1 MSNEEKLLDHLKWV
15 TAELR
20 QTRER
25 LREVESAEP
34 EPIAIVGMACR
45 YPGGV
50 RSPEELWRLVR
61 DGGDAISAFPAD
73 RGWATEELY
82 DPDPE
87 RYGKSY
93 VDQGGFCH
101 DATGFDAA
109 FFDISPR
116 EALAMDPQQRLLLE
130 TAWEA
135 FERAGLNRRAL
146 SGSDTG
152 VFAGVGS
159 HDYLSVIGNITS
171 EVEGYVGAGNLGS
184 VVSGRVAY
192 SLGLEGPA
200 VTVDTACSSSLVAI
214 HLACQALRNGECDLA
229 LAGGVAVMA
238 TPGAFIEF
246 SRQRGMAPDGRCK
259 PFAAAADGTGWGEGA
274 GLVVL
279 ARLRDAQRRGHR
291 VLGLI
296 RGSAVNQDGASNG
309 LTAPNGPSQQRVIR
323 QALANARL
331 STAEVDAV
339 EGHGTGTTLG
349 DPIEAQALL
358 ATYGQG
364 RAEDRPLWL
373 GSIKSNLGH
382 TQAAAGAASVIKM
395 VMAMR
400 HGLLPASLHIDDP
413 TPHADWSAGEVRL
426 LTEAVAWPEGERP
439 RRAGVSAFG
448 ISGTN
453 AHLILE
459 QAPARS
465 EVSSAGN
472 VSQGGGADGPVP
484 WVVSGRTG
492 VALRGQAAAL
502 AQRVAAD
509 AELSPAAVGW
519 SLISTRSVFDH
530 RAVVIGENREELMA
544 GLKALSTGETHPGV
558 VDAGST
564 TATQGADGV
573 GGGGLGGNGAGPV
586 LVFPGQGSQWVG
598 MGAGLLD
605 TSPVFATR
613 VTDCE
618 QALAPYVDWSL
629 TDVLR
634 GGVNAAD
641 LSRVDVVQPV
651 LWAVMV
657 SLAAVWDDYG
667 VTPTAV
673 IGHSQGEIAAAC
685 VAGALSL
692 DEGARIVALRSTALR
707 HLTRGGSMASLSMN
721 QEQAENL
728 LTECDKHAEAVG
740 IAAVNGPGSI
750 VVSGP
755 PEQVAHVVA
764 TCEKAG
770 HRARLI
776 DVDYASHSAQV
787 DEISDELRT
796 VLAGIEPVQA
806 EVAFYSTVTA
816 RRMDTSGLDT
826 GYWVANLR
834 ERVRFA
840 DAVRALLDDG
850 HRVFIEAS
858 THPVLTVGMQE
869 SFEEAG
875 VAAAAVPTL
884 RRDHGD
890 RAQLMRSVAQA
901 FAAGVEVDWA
911 RWFGTDPAPPVVDLP
926 TYAFQRERYWLE
938 GRGGQGGD
946 PGDLGL
952 VAAGH
957 PLLGAAVELA
967 EGGTHLLTGRLS
979 PRTHPWLND
988 HRVLDTVLLPGT
1000 AFAELALHTA
1010 ARTGCDGVSEL
1021 TLYAPLVIAEGEAV
1035 DVQIAVTAPEATG
1048 DRGLTIHSRRADDS
1062 GDAVWTRHATGVLTA
1077 SSATDTDSID
1087 PAESDSADS
1096 AEMSGVWPPRGAT
1109 PLPVADFYRG
1119 LDDHGYGYGPSF
1131 QGLTAAWRLGDRL
1144 YAEVALPEE
1153 ERAHATA
1160 YGIHPA
1166 LLDAAL
1172 HVRALAVDP
1181 ASEEA
1186 HRVLLPFSWSGLR
1199 LRATGADTLR
1209 IRLTPTAA
1217 DRLSLTAA
1225 DPVGTPVVTV
1235 DDLVLRPMP
1244 DGQLGRARSA
1254 GRNTLFQL
1262 LWERASAS
1270 AGSSA
1275 LRSAVLGSDADPT
1288 ATALP
1293 EGPCYPDLAA
1303 LRTAVTDGAP
1313 APDVVFASCTAPS
1326 GGEGPVEDTHTLTTT
1341 VLSLVQ
1347 DFLGAP
1353 ELADTQLAVVTHGA
1367 VATQRHDNVRA
1378 LCGAAVWGLV
1388 RSAQSENPGRLL
1400 LLDLDGQDTSLEAVA
1415 EAAASGEPHIALRD
1429 GLLYVPRLTQDDA
1442 AQRLTPPE
1450 GSAAWRLGLTGHG
1463 SLDQLALVDCPENT
1477 RPLGPGEVRVALRAG
1492 GVNFHDVV
1500 VALGM
1505 VEDPRPL
1512 GGDGAGVVVEVG
1524 PDTDRFA
1531 VGDRVMGLFN
1541 GTGPL
1546 VITDSRLITPIP
1558 PGWSYA
1564 QAAATPS
1571 AFLTAYYGL
1580 ADLAGLRTG
1589 EKLLLHA
1596 ATGGVGLAAVQL
1608 ARHRQAE
1615 VFATAGP
1622 GKWHALRARGFD
1634 DAHIASS
1641 RSLDFEERVRDAAGS
1656 VDVVLNSLAADFTDA
1671 SLRLLAPG
1679 GRFIDMG
1686 RTDIRDPEQVG
1697 NQYPGV
1703 TYRAF
1708 DLVSGAGPDRIQR
1721 MLAELSALFEDG
1733 TLQPLPTTLWDIRR
1747 APEAFRHFS
1756 QARHIGKIV
1765 LTIPTALDPDGTV
1778 LITGGMGTLGAAT
1791 ARHLVTRHGVRR
1803 LLLVSRRGT
1812 DAPGATELV
1821 AELTG
1826 LGAEVTVASC
1836 DIADRTALATLLAG
1850 VPRRHPLTAV
1860 VHAAGLLR
1868 DATVEALTPEQ
1879 LADVLRG
1886 KADAA
1891 WHLHELTRDLGLSA
1905 FVLFSAAAGLLGAA
1919 GQGNYSAANA
1929 FLDAL
1934 AHHRNAQGLPATS
1947 LAWGYWAQATGMTGG
1962 MTDTDRARLARA
1974 GMVGLATEE
1983 GLALLD
1989 TALTSGLPTLAPIR
2003 LDLAALRGRGGAD
2016 DLPAVFRSLVRGTP
2030 QAATG
2035 AVSGAVSGAGSAE
2048 VFAAM
2053 TEEDRQQALLKLVR
2067 AHTATVLGHGSAES
2081 VHPTQNFRE
2090 LGFDSLT
2097 AVELRNRLGAATGLR
2112 LPATLVF
2119 DHPTPTAV
2127 GRLLRDL
2134 LAPAAGT
2141 VCEALL
2147 ADLDS
2152 VEAAVESVLGDRDQR
2167 ARIVSRLRRLLR
2179 TVDSGPSGADPANGR
2194 QDLGSASD
2202 EELFHVLDHELSV
2215 PSDDSLR

>member
-25 LREVESAEP
+25 LREAESAEP

-61 DGGDAISAFPAD
+61 DGEDAVSGFPAD
-73 RGWATEELY
+73 RGWGVEELF

-87 RYGKSY
+87 SYGKSY
-93 VDQGGFCH
+93 VDQGGFCY
-101 DATGFDAA
+101 DATEFDAA

-116 EALAMDPQQRLLLE
+116 EAQAMDPQQRLLLE

-135 FERAGLNRRAL
+135 FERAGLNRAAL
-146 SGSDTG
+146 GGSNTG

-159 HDYLSVIGNITS
+159 HDYLSVIGDITS
-171 EVEGYVGAGNLGS
+171 EVEGYVGPGNLGS

-214 HLACQALRNGECDLA
+214 HLACQALRHGECDLA

-279 ARLRDAQRRGHR
+279 ERLCEAQRRNRR
-291 VLGLI
+291 VLGVI
-296 RGSAVNQDGASNG
+296 RGSAINQDGASNG

-323 QALANARL
+323 QALANAQL

-339 EGHGTGTTLG
+339 DGHGTGTTLG

-364 RAEDRPLWL
+364 RPEDRPLWL

-400 HGLLPASLHIDDP
+400 HELLPASLHIDEP
-413 TPHADWSAGEVRL
+413 TPHADWASGAVRL
-426 LTEAVAWPEGERP
+426 LTEPVAWPRGERP

-459 QAPARS
+459 QAPAPAGAPS
-465 EVSSAGN
+465 VATVPTDGDGDGVSAGG
-472 VSQGGGADGPVP
+472 VVP
-484 WVVSGRTG
+484 WVVSGRG
-492 VALRGQAAAL
+492 AEALRGQARAL
-502 AQRVAAD
+502 AERVATD
-509 AELSPAAVGW
+509 PEVSPAEVGW
-519 SLISTRSVFDH
+519 SLIATRSVFDH
-530 RAVVIGENREELMA
+530 RAVIVGEHRDELLT
-544 GLKALSTGETHPGV
+544 GLNALATGTTHPTIIEPN
-558 VDAGST
+558 T
-564 TATQGADGV
+564 TTS
-573 GGGGLGGNGAGPV
+573 GGIGPV
-586 LVFPGQGSQWVG
+586 LVFPGQGSQWLG

-605 TSPVFATR
+605 ASPVFAAR
-613 VTDCE
+613 VAECE
-618 QALAPYVDWSL
+618 QALTPHVDWSL
-629 TDVLR
+629 TEVLR
-634 GGVNAAD
+634 GGINAAD
-641 LSRVDVVQPV
+641 LARVDVVQPV

-657 SLAAVWDDYG
+657 SLAAVWDHHG
-667 VTPTAV
+667 ITPTAV
-673 IGHSQGEIAAAC
+673 VGHSQGEIAAAC

-692 DEGARIVALRSTALR
+692 DEGARIVALRAHALR
-707 HLTRGGSMASLSMN
+707 RLAGHGAMASLTLSQHQT
-721 QEQAENL
+721 QEL
-728 LTECDKHAEAVG
+728 LTSLGEPARDVG
-740 IAAVNGPGSI
+740 IAAVNGPGSV

-755 PEQVAHVVA
+755 PNQVAHTVTA
-764 TCEKAG
+764 CEQTG

-787 DEISDELRT
+787 DEIADELRE
-796 VLAGIEPVQA
+796 LLSGIEPVQA
-806 EVAFYSTVTA
+806 EVAFYSTVTGT
-816 RRMDTSGLDT
+816 RMDTSKLDT
-826 GYWVANLR
+826 TYWIKNLR

-858 THPVLTVGMQE
+858 THPVLTIGMQE
-869 SFEEAG
+869 TFEEAG
-875 VAAAAVPTL
+875 VPAAAVPTL

-890 RAQLMRSVAQA
+890 HAQLLRSVAQA
-901 FAAGVEVDWA
+901 FTAGVEVDWT
-911 RWFGTDPAPPVVDLP
+911 RWFPADPAPRTIDLP
-926 TYAFQRERYWLE
+926 TYAFQRRRYWLD
-938 GRGGQGGD
+938 GRGGHSGD

-952 VAAGH
+952 GSAEH

-1000 AFAELALHTA
+1000 AFAELALHAA
-1010 ARTGCDGVSEL
+1010 ARTGCDHVAEL
-1021 TLYAPLVIAEGEAV
+1021 TLHAPLVIPQGEAV
-1035 DVQIAVTAPEATG
+1035 DVQIAVAAPDHTG
-1048 DRGLTIHSRRADDS
+1048 ERPITVHSRPA
-1062 GDAVWTRHATGVLTA
+1062 GDAGDAAWTRHATGALATSAASNSTA
-1077 SSATDTDSID
+1077 MEGA
-1087 PAESDSADS
+1087 
-1096 AEMSGVWPPRGAT
+1096 WPPPGAT
-1109 PLPVADFYRG
+1109 PLPVEDFYRQ
-1119 LDDHGYGYGPSF
+1119 LADHGYHYGPSF
-1131 QGLTAAWRLGDRL
+1131 QGLTAAWRLDGDV
-1144 YAEVALPEE
+1144 YAEVALPEG
-1153 ERAHATA
+1153 EREGAAA

-1166 LLDAAL
+1166 LFDAAL
-1172 HVRALAVDP
+1172 HARALDVAP
-1181 ASEEA
+1181 GSEDA
-1186 HRVLLPFSWSGLR
+1186 HRILLPFTWSGLR

-1209 IRLTPTAA
+1209 IRITPTAS
-1217 DRLSLTAA
+1217 DRLTLLAA
-1225 DPVGTPVVTV
+1225 DPTGAAVAVV
-1235 DDLVLRPMP
+1235 DDLILRPVP
-1244 DGQLGRARSA
+1244 DEQLGRARAAGRNSLFQPVWTRVTPAEGGSA
-1254 GRNTLFQL
+1254 GRC
-1262 LWERASAS
+1262 
-1270 AGSSA
+1270 
-1275 LRSAVLGSDADPT
+1275 AVIGPEGGPLAD
-1288 ATALP
+1288 ALP
-1293 EGPCYPDLAA
+1293 DASHLPDLAA
-1303 LRTAVTDGAP
+1303 VRAAMADGSP
-1313 APDVVFASCTAPS
+1313 APDVVFAFFGSSADGRDDPAERAHDL
-1326 GGEGPVEDTHTLTTT
+1326 GRAALG
-1341 VLSLVQ
+1341 VLRE
-1347 DFLGAP
+1347 FLAAP
-1353 ELADTQLAVVTHGA
+1353 EFADTRLAVVTRRA
-1367 VATQRHDNVRA
+1367 VAPQSHDDVHDLPA
-1378 LCGAAVWGLV
+1378 SAVWGLV
-1388 RSAQSENPGRLL
+1388 RSAQSENPGRVL
-1400 LLDLDGQDTSLEAVA
+1400 LLDLDGLDPDGLDLDGLDPDTRDDSRRALAGAV
-1415 EAAASGEPHIALRD
+1415 ASGEPQLALRD
-1429 GLLYVPRLTQDDA
+1429 GVAYVPRLVHDDA
-1442 AQRLTPPE
+1442 AKRLAPPE
-1450 GSAAWRLGLTGHG
+1450 GSATWRLGLTGHG
-1463 SLDQLALVDCPENT
+1463 SLDQLALVDCPDNT
-1477 RPLGPGEVRVALRAG
+1477 RPLGRGEVRVALRAG

-1524 PDTDRFA
+1524 PGTEEFA

-1546 VITDSRLITPIP
+1546 VVTDVRMITRIP
-1558 PGWSYA
+1558 AGWSYA
-1564 QAAATPS
+1564 QAATTPS

-1580 ADLAGLRTG
+1580 ADLAGLRAG

-1608 ARHRQAE
+1608 ARHWQAE

-1622 GKWHALRARGFD
+1622 AKWHALRERGFD
-1634 DAHIASS
+1634 DRHIASS
-1641 RSLDFEERVRDAAGS
+1641 RTLDFEEVFRTAAGS
-1656 VDVVLNSLAADFTDA
+1656 VDVVLNSLAGDFMDA

-1686 RTDIRDPEQVG
+1686 RTDVRDPEEVG
-1697 NQYPGV
+1697 ARHPGV
-1703 TYRAF
+1703 VYRAF
-1708 DLVSGAGPDRIQR
+1708 DLVGGAGPDRIQQ
-1721 MLAELSALFEDG
+1721 MLAELSTLFENG

-1747 APEAFRHFS
+1747 APEAFRYFS

-1765 LTIPTALDPDGTV
+1765 LTLPTALDPEGTV
-1778 LITGGMGTLGAAT
+1778 LITGGTGTLGAAT
-1791 ARHLVTRHGVRR
+1791 ARHLVAHHGVRR
-1803 LLLVSRRGT
+1803 LLLISRRGP
-1812 DAPGATELV
+1812 DAPGAAELA
-1821 AELTG
+1821 AELTE
-1826 LGAEVTVASC
+1826 LGAHVSIAAC
-1836 DIADRTALATLLAG
+1836 DAADRAALAKLLET
-1850 VPRRHPLTAV
+1850 VPDRHPLTAV

-1868 DATVEALTPEQ
+1868 DATVEALTPDQ
-1879 LADVLRG
+1879 LDEVLRA

-1891 WHLHELTRDLGLSA
+1891 WNLHELTRDTGLSA

-1919 GQGNYSAANA
+1919 GQGNYAAANA

-1934 AHHRNAQGLPATS
+1934 AVHRHAQGLPATS

-1962 MTDTDRARLARA
+1962 MTDADRARLARA
-1974 GMVGLATEE
+1974 GMVGLETEQ

-1989 TALTSGLPTLAPIR
+1989 IALDSGLPTLAPIR
-2003 LDLAALRGRGGAD
+2003 LDLATMRREAHAD
-2016 DLPAVFRSLVRGTP
+2016 DLPPLFRSLVRGAAP

-2035 AVSGAVSGAGSAE
+2035 AIASGGAAPAE
-2048 VFAAM
+2048 AFAAM
-2053 TEEDRQQALLKLVR
+2053 SGEDRQQTLLKLVR
-2067 AHTATVLGHGSAES
+2067 NATATVLGHDTADA

-2097 AVELRNRLGAATGLR
+2097 AVELRNRLSAATGLR

-2127 GRLLRDL
+2127 VRLLEEL
-2134 LAPAAGT
+2134 LAPAGATSADSLLTGLDSLDA
-2141 VCEALL
+2141 ALTGGIADREQRTRIAARL
-2147 ADLDS
+2147 RELLRKADGPWQDAEGDADTDAEADL
-2152 VEAAVESVLGDRDQR
+2152 A
-2167 ARIVSRLRRLLR
+2167 
-2179 TVDSGPSGADPANGR
+2179 
-2194 QDLGSASD
+2194 SASD
-2202 EELFHVLDHELSV
+2202 EELFRALDNELTV
-2215 PSDDSLR
+2215 SDDGLR

>member
-25 LREVESAEP
+25 LREAESAEP

-61 DGGDAISAFPAD
+61 DGEDAVSGFPAD
-73 RGWATEELY
+73 RGWGVEELF

-87 RYGKSY
+87 SYGKSY
-93 VDQGGFCH
+93 VDQGGFCY
-101 DATGFDAA
+101 DATEFDAA

-116 EALAMDPQQRLLLE
+116 EAQAMDPQQRLLLE

-135 FERAGLNRRAL
+135 FERAGLNRASL
-146 SGSDTG
+146 GGSNTG

-159 HDYLSVIGNITS
+159 HDYLSVIGDITS
-171 EVEGYVGAGNLGS
+171 EVEGYVGPGNLGS

-214 HLACQALRNGECDLA
+214 HLACQALRSGECDLA

-274 GLVVL
+274 GLIVL
-279 ARLRDAQRRGHR
+279 ERLCEARRRNRR
-291 VLGLI
+291 VLGVI

-323 QALANARL
+323 QALANAQL

-339 EGHGTGTTLG
+339 DGHGTGTTLG

-364 RAEDRPLWL
+364 RPEDRPLWL

-400 HGLLPASLHIDDP
+400 HELLPASLHIDEP
-413 TPHADWSAGEVRL
+413 TPHADWASGAVRL
-426 LTEAVAWPEGERP
+426 LTEPVAWPRGERP

-459 QAPARS
+459 QAPAPAETPS
-465 EVSSAGN
+465 VATVPTDGDSDGVSAGG
-472 VSQGGGADGPVP
+472 VVP
-484 WVVSGRTG
+484 WVVSGRG
-492 VALRGQAAAL
+492 AEALRGQARAL
-502 AQRVAAD
+502 AERVATDPEA
-509 AELSPAAVGW
+509 SPTDVGW
-519 SLISTRSVFDH
+519 SLIATRSVFDH
-530 RAVVIGENREELMA
+530 RAVIIGEHRDELLT
-544 GLKALSTGETHPGV
+544 GLNALATGNTHPTIIEPTTTTSGGV
-558 VDAGST
+558 
-564 TATQGADGV
+564 
-573 GGGGLGGNGAGPV
+573 GPV
-586 LVFPGQGSQWVG
+586 LVFPGQGSQWLG
-598 MGAGLLD
+598 MGAGLLNA
-605 TSPVFATR
+605 SPVFATR
-613 VTDCE
+613 VTECD
-618 QALAPYVDWSL
+618 QALAPHVDWSL
-629 TDVLR
+629 TEVLR

-641 LSRVDVVQPV
+641 LARVDVVQPV

-657 SLAAVWDDYG
+657 SLAAVWDHHG

-673 IGHSQGEIAAAC
+673 VGHSQGEIAAAC

-692 DEGARIVALRSTALR
+692 DEGARIVALRAHALR
-707 HLTRGGSMASLSMN
+707 RLAGHGAMASLTLSQN
-721 QEQAENL
+721 QAEEFL
-728 LTECDKHAEAVG
+728 AELGKGAEGVG
-740 IAAVNGPGSI
+740 VAAVNGPGSV

-755 PEQVAHVVA
+755 PEQVTHTVTA
-764 TCEKAG
+764 CEQTG

-787 DEISDELRT
+787 DEIAEELRE
-796 VLAGIEPVQA
+796 VLSGIEPVQA
-806 EVAFYSTVTA
+806 EVAFYSTVTGT
-816 RRMDTSGLDT
+816 RMDTSELDT
-826 GYWVANLR
+826 TYWVKNLR

-858 THPVLTVGMQE
+858 THPVLTIGMQE
-869 SFEEAG
+869 TFEEAG
-875 VAAAAVPTL
+875 VPAAAVPTL

-890 RAQLMRSVAQA
+890 HAQLMRSMAQA
-901 FAAGVEVDWA
+901 FTAGVMVDWT
-911 RWFGTDPAPPVVDLP
+911 RWFPTDPTPHVIDLP
-926 TYAFQRERYWLE
+926 TYAFQRRRYWLD
-938 GRGGQGGD
+938 GRGGHSGD

-952 VAAGH
+952 GSAEH

-967 EGGTHLLTGRLS
+967 EGGAHLLTGRLS

-1000 AFAELALHTA
+1000 AFAELALHAA
-1010 ARTGCDGVSEL
+1010 ARTGRDHVAEL
-1021 TLYAPLVIAEGEAV
+1021 TLHAPLVIPQGEAV
-1035 DVQIAVTAPEATG
+1035 DVQIAVAAPDHTGERPITVHSRPAADTG
-1048 DRGLTIHSRRADDS
+1048 DA
-1062 GDAVWTRHATGVLTA
+1062 AWTRHATGALAATA
-1077 SSATDTDSID
+1077 ASNS
-1087 PAESDSADS
+1087 PALA
-1096 AEMSGVWPPRGAT
+1096 AAWPPPGAT
-1109 PLPVADFYRG
+1109 SLPVEDFYQR
-1119 LDDHGYGYGPSF
+1119 LADHGYHYGPSF
-1131 QGLTAAWRLGDRL
+1131 QGLTAAWRLDGDV
-1144 YAEVALPEE
+1144 YAEVSLPEG
-1153 ERAHATA
+1153 EREGAAS

-1166 LLDAAL
+1166 LFDAAL
-1172 HVRALAVDP
+1172 HARALDVAPD
-1181 ASEEA
+1181 SEDA
-1186 HRVLLPFSWSGLR
+1186 HRILLPFAWSGLR

-1209 IRLTPTAA
+1209 IRITPTAS
-1217 DRLSLTAA
+1217 DRLTLLAA
-1225 DPVGTPVVTV
+1225 DPTGAPVAVV
-1235 DDLVLRPMP
+1235 DDLILRPVP
-1244 DGQLGRARSA
+1244 DGQLGRALAA
-1254 GRNTLFQL
+1254 GRNSLFQL
-1262 LWERASAS
+1262 AWTRMTPAEGAPAC
-1270 AGSSA
+1270 
-1275 LRSAVLGSDADPT
+1275 RSAVIGPDGGPLADALSDASH
-1288 ATALP
+1288 L
-1293 EGPCYPDLAA
+1293 PDLAA
-1303 LRTAVTDGAP
+1303 VRAAVASGAP
-1313 APDVVFASCTAPS
+1313 APDVVFAFFGSSAD
-1326 GGEGPVEDTHTLTTT
+1326 GRDDPVERAHDLGREALG
-1341 VLSLVQ
+1341 VLRE
-1347 DFLGAP
+1347 FLAAP
-1353 ELADTQLAVVTHGA
+1353 ECADARLAVVTRGA
-1367 VATQRHDNVRA
+1367 VAPQSHDDVHDLPA
-1378 LCGAAVWGLV
+1378 SAVWGLV
-1388 RSAQSENPGRLL
+1388 RSAQSESPGRVL
-1400 LLDLDGQDTSLEAVA
+1400 LLDLDARDDSLRALSDAV
-1415 EAAASGEPHIALRD
+1415 ASGEPQLALRD
-1429 GLLYVPRLTQDDA
+1429 GVAYVPRLVHDDA
-1442 AQRLTPPE
+1442 AKRLTPPE
-1450 GSAAWRLGLTGHG
+1450 GSATWRLGLTGHG
-1463 SLDQLALVDCPENT
+1463 SLDQLALVDCPDNT
-1477 RPLGPGEVRVALRAG
+1477 RPLDRGEVRVALRAG

-1524 PDTDRFA
+1524 PDTEEFA

-1541 GTGPL
+1541 GTGSL
-1546 VITDSRLITPIP
+1546 VVTDVRMITRIP
-1558 PGWSYA
+1558 AGWSYA
-1564 QAAATPS
+1564 QAATTPS

-1580 ADLAGLRTG
+1580 ADLAGLRAG

-1608 ARHRQAE
+1608 ARHWEAE

-1622 GKWHALRARGFD
+1622 AKWHALRERGFD
-1634 DAHIASS
+1634 DRHIASS
-1641 RSLDFEERVRDAAGS
+1641 RTLDFEEGFRAAAGS
-1656 VDVVLNSLAADFTDA
+1656 VDVVLNSLAGDFMDA

-1686 RTDIRDPEQVG
+1686 RTDVREPEEVG
-1697 NQYPGV
+1697 ARYPGV
-1703 TYRAF
+1703 VYRAF
-1708 DLVSGAGPDRIQR
+1708 DLVGGAGPDRIQQ
-1721 MLAELSALFEDG
+1721 MLAELSTLFQDG
-1733 TLQPLPTTLWDIRR
+1733 TLQPLPTTPWDIRR
-1747 APEAFRHFS
+1747 APEAFRYFS

-1765 LTIPTALDPDGTV
+1765 LTLPTALAPEGTV
-1778 LITGGMGTLGAAT
+1778 LITGGTGTLGAAT
-1791 ARHLVTRHGVRR
+1791 ARHLVAHHGVGR
-1803 LLLVSRRGT
+1803 LLLISRRGL
-1812 DAPGATELV
+1812 DAPGATELA
-1821 AELTG
+1821 AELTE
-1826 LGAEVTVASC
+1826 LGAHVSVAAC
-1836 DIADRTALATLLAG
+1836 DAADRAALAKLLET
-1850 VPRRHPLTAV
+1850 VPDRHPLTAV

-1868 DATVEALTPEQ
+1868 DATVEALTPDQ
-1879 LADVLRG
+1879 LDEVLRA

-1891 WHLHELTRDLGLSA
+1891 WNLHELTRDAGLSA

-1919 GQGNYSAANA
+1919 GQGNYAAGNA

-1934 AHHRNAQGLPATS
+1934 AVHRHAQGLPATS

-1974 GMVGLATEE
+1974 GVVGLETEQ

-1989 TALTSGLPTLAPIR
+1989 IALDSGLPTLAPIR
-2003 LDLAALRGRGGAD
+2003 LDLATLRREAHAD
-2016 DLPAVFRSLVRGTP
+2016 DLPPLFRSLVRGAAP
-2030 QAATG
+2030 QAAAG
-2035 AVSGAVSGAGSAE
+2035 AVASGGAAPAE
-2048 VFAAM
+2048 AFAAM
-2053 TEEDRQQALLKLVR
+2053 SGEDRQQALLKLVR
-2067 AHTATVLGHGSAES
+2067 NATATVLGHDTADAI
-2081 VHPTQNFRE
+2081 HPAQNFRE

-2127 GRLLRDL
+2127 VRLLEEL
-2134 LAPAAGT
+2134 LVPAGT
-2141 VCEALL
+2141 ASADSLL
-2147 ADLDS
+2147 TGLDS
-2152 VEAAVESVLGDRDQR
+2152 LDAALTGGITDREQR
-2167 ARIVSRLRRLLR
+2167 ARIAARLRELLR
-2179 TVDSGPSGADPANGR
+2179 KADGPWQDADGDDDAEE
-2194 QDLGSASD
+2194 DLASASD
-2202 EELFHVLDHELSV
+2202 EELFRALDNELTV

>member
-25 LREVESAEP
+25 LREAESAEP

-61 DGGDAISAFPAD
+61 DGEDAVSGFPTD
-73 RGWATEELY
+73 RGWGVEELF

-87 RYGKSY
+87 SYGKSY
-93 VDQGGFCH
+93 VDQGGFCY

-116 EALAMDPQQRLLLE
+116 EAQAMDPQQRLLLE

-135 FERAGLNRRAL
+135 FERAGLNRAAL
-146 SGSDTG
+146 GGSNTG

-159 HDYLSVIGNITS
+159 HDYLSVIGDITS
-171 EVEGYVGAGNLGS
+171 EVEGYVGPGNLGS

-279 ARLRDAQRRGHR
+279 ERLCEAQRRNRR
-291 VLGLI
+291 VLGVI

-323 QALANARL
+323 QALANAQL

-339 EGHGTGTTLG
+339 DGHGTGTTLG

-364 RAEDRPLWL
+364 RPEDRPLWL
-373 GSIKSNLGH
+373 GSVKSNLGH

-400 HGLLPASLHIDDP
+400 HELLPASLHVDEP
-413 TPHADWSAGEVRL
+413 TPHADWASGAVRL
-426 LTEAVAWPEGERP
+426 LTEPVAWPRGERP

-459 QAPARS
+459 QAPEPEPAEAAPAPDTS
-465 EVSSAGN
+465 GGGVSAGG
-472 VSQGGGADGPVP
+472 VVP
-484 WVVSGRTG
+484 WVVSGRG
-492 VALRGQAAAL
+492 AEALRGQARAL
-502 AQRVAAD
+502 AERVAAD
-509 AELSPAAVGW
+509 PDASPAEVGW
-519 SLISTRSVFDH
+519 SLIATRSVFDH
-530 RAVVIGENREELMA
+530 RAVIVGEHQDELLT
-544 GLKALSTGETHPGV
+544 GLNALATGTTHPTIIEPNTIT
-558 VDAGST
+558 S
-564 TATQGADGV
+564 
-573 GGGGLGGNGAGPV
+573 GGIGPV
-586 LVFPGQGSQWVG
+586 LVFPGQGSQWLG

-605 TSPVFATR
+605 ASPAFAAR
-613 VTDCE
+613 VAECE
-618 QALAPYVDWSL
+618 QALTPHVDWSL
-629 TDVLR
+629 TQALR

-641 LSRVDVVQPV
+641 LARVDVVQPV

-657 SLAAVWDDYG
+657 SLATVWDHHG

-673 IGHSQGEIAAAC
+673 VGHSQGEIAAAC

-692 DEGARIVALRSTALR
+692 DEGARIVALRAHALR
-707 HLTRGGSMASLSMN
+707 RLTGHGAMASLTLSHN
-721 QEQAENL
+721 QTQEL
-728 LTECDKHAEAVG
+728 LTKLGEPARNVG
-740 IAAVNGPGSI
+740 IAAVNGPGS
-750 VVSGP
+750 VVISGP
-755 PEQVAHVVA
+755 PDQVAHTVTA
-764 TCEKAG
+764 CEQTG
-770 HRARLI
+770 RRARLI
-776 DVDYASHSAQV
+776 DVDYASHSAHV
-787 DEISDELRT
+787 DEITEELKE
-796 VLAGIEPVQA
+796 VLSGIEPVQA
-806 EVAFYSTVTA
+806 EVAFYSTVTGT
-816 RRMDTSGLDT
+816 RMDTSELDT
-826 GYWVANLR
+826 TYWIKNLR

-840 DAVRALLDDG
+840 DAIRALLDDG

-858 THPVLTVGMQE
+858 THPVLTIGMQE
-869 SFEEAG
+869 TFEEAG
-875 VAAAAVPTL
+875 VPAAAVPTL

-890 RAQLMRSVAQA
+890 HAQLLRSVAQA
-901 FAAGVEVDWA
+901 FTAGVEVDWT
-911 RWFGTDPAPPVVDLP
+911 RWFPTDPTPRTIDLP
-926 TYAFQRERYWLE
+926 TYAFQRRRYWLD
-938 GRGGQGGD
+938 GRGGHSGD

-952 VAAGH
+952 GSAEH

-967 EGGTHLLTGRLS
+967 EGGGTHLLTGRLS

-1000 AFAELALHTA
+1000 AFAELALHAA
-1010 ARTGCDGVSEL
+1010 ARTGCDHVAEL
-1021 TLYAPLVIAEGEAV
+1021 TLHAPLVVPQGEAV
-1035 DVQIAVTAPEATG
+1035 DVQIAVAAPDHSGERPITVHSRSAADTG
-1048 DRGLTIHSRRADDS
+1048 DA
-1062 GDAVWTRHATGVLTA
+1062 AWTRHATGALATSAA
-1077 SSATDTDSID
+1077 SNSA
-1087 PAESDSADS
+1087 AMKA
-1096 AEMSGVWPPRGAT
+1096 AWPPPGAT
-1109 PLPVADFYRG
+1109 PLPVEDFYRQ
-1119 LDDHGYGYGPSF
+1119 LADHGYHYGPSF
-1131 QGLTAAWRLGDRL
+1131 QGLTAAWRLDGDV
-1144 YAEVALPEE
+1144 YAEVSLPEG
-1153 ERAHATA
+1153 EREGAAA

-1166 LLDAAL
+1166 LFDAAL
-1172 HVRALAVDP
+1172 HARALDVAPD
-1181 ASEEA
+1181 SEDA
-1186 HRVLLPFSWSGLR
+1186 HRILLPFAWSGLR

-1209 IRLTPTAA
+1209 IRITPTAS
-1217 DRLSLTAA
+1217 DRLTLLAA
-1225 DPVGTPVVTV
+1225 DPTGAAVAVV
-1235 DDLVLRPMP
+1235 DDLILRPVP
-1244 DGQLGRARSA
+1244 DGQLGRARAAGRNSLFQPVWTRLTPAEGGSA
-1254 GRNTLFQL
+1254 GRCTVIGPEGGPL
-1262 LWERASAS
+1262 
-1270 AGSSA
+1270 
-1275 LRSAVLGSDADPT
+1275 AD
-1288 ATALP
+1288 ALP
-1293 EGPCYPDLAA
+1293 DASHLPDLAA
-1303 LRTAVTDGAP
+1303 VRAAVADGAP
-1313 APDVVFASCTAPS
+1313 APDVVFAFFGSSAD
-1326 GGEGPVEDTHTLTTT
+1326 GRDDPVERAHDLSREALG
-1341 VLSLVQ
+1341 VLRE
-1347 DFLGAP
+1347 FLAAS
-1353 ELADTQLAVVTHGA
+1353 EFADTRLAVVTRGA
-1367 VATQRHDNVRA
+1367 VAPQSHDDVHDLPA
-1378 LCGAAVWGLV
+1378 SAVWGLV
-1388 RSAQSENPGRLL
+1388 RSAQSENPDRVL
-1400 LLDLDGQDTSLEAVA
+1400 LLDLDGVGPDGVGPDARDDSRRALVGAV
-1415 EAAASGEPHIALRD
+1415 ASGEPQLALRD
-1429 GLLYVPRLTQDDA
+1429 GVAYVPRLVHDDA
-1442 AQRLTPPE
+1442 AKRLTPPE

-1463 SLDQLALVDCPENT
+1463 SLDQLALVDCPDTT
-1477 RPLGPGEVRVALRAG
+1477 RPLGRGEVRVALRAG

-1524 PDTDRFA
+1524 PGTAEFA

-1546 VITDSRLITPIP
+1546 VVTDVRMITGIP
-1558 PGWSYA
+1558 AGWSYT
-1564 QAAATPS
+1564 QAATTPS

-1580 ADLAGLRTG
+1580 ADLAGLRAG

-1608 ARHRQAE
+1608 ARHWQAE

-1622 GKWHALRARGFD
+1622 AKWHALRERGFD
-1634 DAHIASS
+1634 DRHIASS
-1641 RSLDFEERVRDAAGS
+1641 RTLDFEEVFRTAAGS
-1656 VDVVLNSLAADFTDA
+1656 VDVVLNSLAGDFMDA

-1686 RTDIRDPEQVG
+1686 RTDVRDPEEVG
-1697 NQYPGV
+1697 ARHPGIV
-1703 TYRAF
+1703 YRAF
-1708 DLVSGAGPDRIQR
+1708 DLVGGAGPDRIQQ
-1721 MLAELSALFEDG
+1721 MLAELSTLFENG

-1747 APEAFRHFS
+1747 APEAFRYFS

-1765 LTIPTALDPDGTV
+1765 LTLPTALDPEGTV
-1778 LITGGMGTLGAAT
+1778 LITGGTGTLGAAT
-1791 ARHLVTRHGVRR
+1791 ARHLVAHHGVRR
-1803 LLLVSRRGT
+1803 LLLISRRGP
-1812 DAPGATELV
+1812 DAPGATELA
-1821 AELTG
+1821 AELTE
-1826 LGAEVTVASC
+1826 LGAHVSIAAC
-1836 DIADRTALATLLAG
+1836 DAADRAALAKLLET
-1850 VPRRHPLTAV
+1850 VPDRHPLTAV

-1868 DATVEALTPEQ
+1868 DATVEALTPDRLDE
-1879 LADVLRG
+1879 VLRA

-1891 WHLHELTRDLGLSA
+1891 WNLHELTRDTGLSA

-1919 GQGNYSAANA
+1919 GQGNYAAGNA

-1934 AHHRNAQGLPATS
+1934 AVHRHAQGLPATS

-1962 MTDTDRARLARA
+1962 MTDADRERLARA
-1974 GMVGLATEE
+1974 GMVGLETEQ

-1989 TALTSGLPTLAPIR
+1989 IALDSGLPTLAPIR
-2003 LDLAALRGRGGAD
+2003 LDLATMRREAHAD
-2016 DLPAVFRSLVRGTP
+2016 DLPPLFRSLVRGAAP

-2035 AVSGAVSGAGSAE
+2035 AIASGGAAPAE
-2048 VFAAM
+2048 AFAAM
-2053 TEEDRQQALLKLVR
+2053 SGEDRQQTLLKLVR
-2067 AHTATVLGHGSAES
+2067 NATATVLGHDTADA

-2127 GRLLRDL
+2127 VRLLEEL
-2134 LAPAAGT
+2134 LVPAGVTSADS
-2141 VCEALL
+2141 LL
-2147 ADLDS
+2147 TGLDS
-2152 VEAAVESVLGDRDQR
+2152 LDAALTGGIADREQR
-2167 ARIVSRLRRLLR
+2167 ARIAARLRELLR
-2179 TVDSGPSGADPANGR
+2179 KADGPWQDADGDADAEA
-2194 QDLGSASD
+2194 DLASASD
-2202 EELFHVLDHELSV
+2202 EELFRALDNELTV
-2215 PSDDSLR
+2215 SDDGLR